1 VAKASRARGSRRPP
15 KRRSD
20 HDDHRPPPGPRP
32 GPAPGDRRNH
42 APGIETLETRNSD
55 RLDFHDISAAA
66 IRGMLRDAFE
76 LGIAAALDNNKRS
89 R

>member
-1 VAKASRARGSRRPP
+1 MTTTARPQ
-15 KRRSD
+15 
-20 HDDHRPPPGPRP
+20 
-32 GPAPGDRRNH
+32 APDQDLLLAIARKH